1 MCPWERG
8 RPARM
13 DKRGLAA
20 HCGRDARAPREPD
33 PRSRSGSRPVGPR
46 RSLDDHGSTSV
57 IREPGDVESSG
68 SCRDA
73 VAQQDNGPVI
83 FLMGPT
89 AAGKTRI
96 AAELAASGPYEIV
109 SVDSALV
116 FRHLD
121 IGTGKPDRELL
132 ARAPHRL
139 IDIRNP
145 DERYSAAEFRD
156 DALRAIAD
164 IRASG
169 RVPLL
174 AGGTGLYFR
183 ALEEG
188 LAVLPPADPA
198 VRGEIE
204 REASPR
210 RVAGI
215 AFAARRRRSI
225 VGGAHPSERSATHP
239 ACARGAR
246 ADRPADVGPARPGP
260 PRRPLRAGVPHRDR
274 TGGSFR
280 AAPGHRD
287 PVHAD
292 ARRGADRRG
301 ARAETALA
309 ADERSASM
317 RLVGYRQVW
326 GYLAGTCSR
335 EDMTAR
341 AIAATRQLA
350 RRQLT
355 WLRSDRTAVRVD
367 CHAPDAAGR
376 VAAHAGSFLAR
387 FGGASIA

>member
-13 DKRGLAA
+13 DKRGPAA

-121 IGTGKPDRELL
+121 IGTGKPDRDLL

-145 DERYSAAEFRD
+145 DQRYSAAEFRD
-156 DALRAIAD
+156 
-164 IRASG
+164 
-169 RVPLL
+169 
-174 AGGTGLYFR
+174 
-183 ALEEG
+183 E
-188 LAVLPPADPA
+188 
-198 VRGEIE
+198 
-204 REASPR
+204 
-210 RVAGI
+210 
-215 AFAARRRRSI
+215 
-225 VGGAHPSERSATHP
+225 
-239 ACARGAR
+239 
-246 ADRPADVGPARPGP
+246 
-260 PRRPLRAGVPHRDR
+260 PLRAANGKWHRHQ
-274 TGGSFR
+274 
-280 AAPGHRD
+280 GHRLYVCKCF
-287 PVHAD
+287 PHFYSQQFFS
-292 ARRGADRRG
+292 RR
-301 ARAETALA
+301 
-309 ADERSASM
+309 
-317 RLVGYRQVW
+317 VGVG
-326 GYLAGTCSR
+326 GYENGLS
-335 EDMTAR
+335 
-341 AIAATRQLA
+341 LN
-350 RRQLT
+350 
-355 WLRSDRTAVRVD
+355 
-367 CHAPDAAGR
+367 H
-376 VAAHAGSFLAR
+376 
-387 FGGASIA
+387 